1 MNSYSFLIT
10 LFIHLEHPVFS
21 DEDFYQ
27 IKACCSFNG
36 PNFNN
41 VEYIIRASF
50 NKNNMMEYNSTRG
63 NWIGFTNYSI
73 ADSHYWNT
81 DPLDALEKAMQK
93 KLLCNDNI
101 QVIQTIG
108 NLSTTPT
115 IRLKSVKHPYGRHP
129 AMLVCSAYNFYPKQ
143 IQLTWLRNDQ
153 DVTEGVS
160 YTDVI
165 PDGKLYYQFHS
176 HLEYTPTSG
185 DKISCM
191 VKHFTLFEPR
201 VIVWNDS
208 FTEEEKTQIVVGLGA
223 LMLGLVMLTSG
234 FIYYK
239 KMSALYNSICQGRAV
254 IPVDVIP
261 EF

>member
-10 LFIHLEHPVFS
+10 LFIHLEYPVFS
-21 DEDFYQ
+21 EQDFYQ
-27 IKACCSFNG
+27 VKACCSFNG
-36 PNFNN
+36 PNFNH
-41 VEYIIRASF
+41 VEYIIRSSF

-63 NWIGFTNYSI
+63 NWIGFTYYSVEN
-73 ADSHYWNT
+73 SHYWNT
-81 DPLDALEKAMQK
+81 DPLDALKRAMQK

-108 NLSTTPT
+108 NMSTTPT

-185 DKISCM
+185 DNISCM

-201 VIVWNDS
+201 VIVWISDDS
-208 FTEEEKTQIVVGLGA
+208 FTEEEKTQIVVGLCA
-223 LMLGLVMLTSG
+223 LMLGLVILTSG
-234 FIYYK
+234 FIYYRK
-239 KMSALYNSICQGRAV
+239 KSALYNSICQGED
-254 IPVDVIP
+254 I
-261 EF
+261 EET